1 MPKRCPPGV
10 ICIENITIIL
20 VIFFICFVI
29 LFLNQ
34 HYSKN
39 KIQEKIIIK
48 ENNERKYGLFPS
60 ASFGNSNMPNDVL
73 LNPYEAPL
81 SDERVYPKD
90 SSDPRG
96 IPINVPTQSVDTHYR
111 QVGILTRL
119 KGNNGENILPLMG
132 KQLITSRDTW
142 NFYAVSNQRNQ
153 VRLPISFKGK
163 SCTSEYGCDN
173 LSNGDTVYVEGYNKA
188 FKVTMYDKRGP
199 QYIPYV

>member
-1 MPKRCPPGV
+1 MAKRCPPGV

-34 HYSKN
+34 HYSKK

-48 ENNERKYGLFPS
+48 ENNERKFGLFPS

-81 SDERVYPKD
+81 SDERIYPKD

-96 IPINVPTQSVDTHYR
+96 IPINVPTQSV
-111 QVGILTRL
+111 
-119 KGNNGENILPLMG
+119 
-132 KQLITSRDTW
+132 IT
-142 NFYAVSNQRNQ
+142 
-153 VRLPISFKGK
+153 I
-163 SCTSEYGCDN
+163 
-173 LSNGDTVYVEGYNKA
+173 
-188 FKVTMYDKRGP
+188 
-199 QYIPYV
+199 

>member
-132 KQLITSRDTW
+132 KPLITNRDKW
-142 NFYAVSNQRNQ
+142 NYYTMTDKNNMIK
-153 VRLPISFKGK
+153 LPITHKGR
-163 SCTSEYGCDN
+163 SCTNEYGCD
-173 LSNGDTVYVEGYNKA
+173 SMYNGDSVYVEGYEDA
-188 FKVTMYDKRGP
+188 FKVTIYDNNVMK
-199 QYIPYV
+199 YIPYL